1 METGML
7 LKELMNASMNAE
19 EIPEVTFGRT
29 TLKNAAPFGHPRLHA
44 ASSME
49 KSNCSIEEPTTR
61 ITYGSVTMKCPAK
74 SPANTGIRS
83 VRIRHWY
90 MIKPITIPGTIV
102 GERKMDFNSCFPF
115 DPALASA

>member
-1 METGML
+1 MDTGML

-29 TLKNAAPFGHPRLHA
+29 TLKNAVPFGHPRLHA

-61 ITYGSVTMKCPAK
+61 ITYGSVTIKCPAR
-74 SPANTGIRS
+74 SPANTGILS

-90 MIKPITIPGTIV
+90 IIKPITIPGTMV
-102 GERKMDFNSCFPF
+102 GERKMDFNNCFPF
-115 DPALASA
+115 KPDLANA